1 MSPKAS
7 FLTDK
12 GRRMSQDTLS
22 DVLRGVRLR
31 GAVFFEVSASSVWAA
46 EALPAK
52 VLAPLVI
59 PGVEHVV
66 DYHAIVQGSCWAGIP
81 NGPSVQL
88 FAGDVVMFP
97 HGDAHVVS
105 NAPGVR
111 GSTDISWLT
120 DASVEQLPL
129 QVARS
134 GTDVLFPRPSGFSA
148 DTTLVCG
155 FLGCDLQPFNPL
167 IAALPRLLHLRGAD
181 DGGWIARFTQQAAAE
196 SRARRP
202 GGEAM
207 LARMSEMMFV
217 DAVRRHADKLPE
229 HSVGW
234 LAGLRDCFVGRALA
248 LMHEQPARDWTL
260 DELGR
265 RAGLSRSALHERFVQ
280 LVGLPPM
287 QYLAQWRMQAAA
299 RLLLDTRATVAAIA
313 LDVGYESEAAFARAF
328 KRQVGKPPAAWR
340 RERNATAG

>member
-1 MSPKAS
+1 MSH
-7 FLTDK
+7 
-12 GRRMSQDTLS
+12 DTLS

-31 GAVFFEVSASSVWAA
+31 GAVFFDVSCSSPWAA
-46 EALPAK
+46 EAPAAK
-52 VLAPLVI
+52 ELAPLLV

-66 DYHAIVQGSCWAGIP
+66 DYHAVVHGSCWAGIL

-105 NAPGVR
+105 SAPGVR
-111 GSTDISWLT
+111 GSTDIRWLT

-134 GTDVLFPRPSGFSA
+134 GTEVLFPRPAGFTGS
-148 DTTLVCG
+148 TGLVCG

-167 IAALPRLLHLRGAD
+167 IAALPRLLHLHGAD

-196 SRARRP
+196 SRAHRP

-217 DAVRRHADKLPE
+217 DAVRRYADHLPKE
-229 HSVGW
+229 SSGW
-234 LAGLRDCFVGRALA
+234 LAGLRDRFVGRALA
-248 LMHEQPARDWTL
+248 LMHEQPGRAGRLTNSDDASACRDLPCMSALSSWWGCRRCSIL
-260 DELGR
+260 RNGACRPR
-265 RAGLSRSALHERFVQ
+265 RAFCSIRAPPWPRSRS
-280 LVGLPPM
+280 
-287 QYLAQWRMQAAA
+287 
-299 RLLLDTRATVAAIA
+299 T
-313 LDVGYESEAAFARAF
+313 
-328 KRQVGKPPAAWR
+328 
-340 RERNATAG
+340 